1 MSLHIEPF
9 VANDSN
15 IEGLKI
21 ISAKMSTDDR
31 GVVRELFRDSVYFEV
46 LPETITGW
54 KQINLTRTKKGA
66 VRGLHGEAMAKLVT
80 VAYGSAFGAYVDT
93 RPDSKSFGAVQ
104 TVHITPSV
112 QVFVPQGVCN
122 GFQAL
127 EDTEYLYFFDNEW
140 SPGMPGTALCPLDTE
155 LGIKWPIAIDA
166 SDPNQISEKDSKAPT
181 FKELCKILGMNC
193 IDQAIFE
200 SEQEITNGAEAV
212 DAEIVFSELDKKHFG
227 S

>member
-9 VANDSN
+9 AVNDSN

-31 GVVRELFRDSVYFEV
+31 GTVRELFRGSIYFEV
-46 LPETITGW
+46 LPKTVTGW

-66 VRGLHGEAMAKLVT
+66 VRGLHGEAMSKLVT
-80 VAYGSAFGAYVDT
+80 VAYGSVFGAYVDT
-93 RPDSKSFGAVQ
+93 RPDSKTFGAVQ
-104 TVHITPSV
+104 TVHITLGV

-140 SPGMPGTALCPLDTE
+140 VPGMPGTALCPLDPE
-155 LGIKWPIAIDA
+155 LDIKWPIPIET
-166 SDPNQISEKDSKAPT
+166 SDFNQISEKDSKAPT
-181 FKELCKILGMNC
+181 LKELRKTLGMN
-193 IDQAIFE
+193 
-200 SEQEITNGAEAV
+200 
-212 DAEIVFSELDKKHFG
+212 
-227 S
+227 

>member
-9 VANDSN
+9 ASKDSN

-31 GVVRELFRDSVYFEV
+31 GTVRELFRSSIYFEV
-46 LPETITGW
+46 LPETVKGW

-66 VRGLHGEAMAKLVT
+66 VRGLHGEAMSKLVT
-80 VAYGSAFGAYVDT
+80 VAYGSVFGAYVDT
-93 RPDSKSFGAVQ
+93 RLDSKTFGAVQ
-104 TVHITPSV
+104 TVYITPGV

-140 SPGMPGTALCPLDTE
+140 APGMPGTALCPLDPE
-155 LGIKWPIAIDA
+155 LGIKWPIPID
-166 SDPNQISEKDSKAPT
+166 SRDINQISEKDSKAPT
-181 FKELCKILGMNC
+181 LKELRKTLGMN
-193 IDQAIFE
+193 
-200 SEQEITNGAEAV
+200 
-212 DAEIVFSELDKKHFG
+212 
-227 S
+227 

>member
-9 VANDSN
+9 AVNDSN

-31 GVVRELFRDSVYFEV
+31 GTVRELFRGSIYFEV
-46 LPETITGW
+46 LPKTVTGW

-66 VRGLHGEAMAKLVT
+66 VRGLHGEAMSKLVT
-80 VAYGSAFGAYVDT
+80 VAYGSVFGAYVDT
-93 RPDSKSFGAVQ
+93 RPDSKTFGAVQ
-104 TVHITPSV
+104 IVHITPGV

-140 SPGMPGTALCPLDTE
+140 APGMPGTALCPLDPE
-155 LGIKWPIAIDA
+155 LDIKWPIPIET
-166 SDPNQISEKDSKAPT
+166 SDFNQISEKDSKAPT
-181 FKELCKILGMNC
+181 LKELRKTLGMN
-193 IDQAIFE
+193 
-200 SEQEITNGAEAV
+200 
-212 DAEIVFSELDKKHFG
+212 
-227 S
+227 